1 MLKREK
7 EHCPSNI
14 ETMNTMFMEAEKR
27 KLKRQMIVENKE
39 RKQRFKKDRQDT
51 EKQELVKELKSLS
64 TKKLKQLYDK
74 ALNSRNKNRI
84 KPNKDADN

>member
-7 EHCPSNI
+7 EYGPSNI
-14 ETMNTMFMEAEKR
+14 EIMNTMFMEQEKR

-64 TKKLKQLYDK
+64 TKKLKQLYGK

-84 KPNKDADN
+84 KPNKDAGN